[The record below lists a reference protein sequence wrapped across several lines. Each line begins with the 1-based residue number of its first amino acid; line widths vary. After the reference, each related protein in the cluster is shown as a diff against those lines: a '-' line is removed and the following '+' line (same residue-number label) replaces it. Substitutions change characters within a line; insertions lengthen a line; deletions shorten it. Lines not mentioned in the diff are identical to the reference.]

1 MGSALQLV
9 LRRSALWGSDINM
22 QKLGGESTPSP
33 WQGEPVVGLDPMD
46 YWARKSAG
54 HSQAHWDLLHE
65 DISGLV
71 KHLLILSIFLLI
83 TIVYYVTKDFYL
95 NPDKEAEKEVK

>member
-9 LRRSALWGSDINM
+9 LRRSVLWGSDINM

-95 NPDKEAEKEVK
+95 NPDKETEKEVK